1 MKDDFIFEIKKAA
14 LLIIDM
20 QRYFCDEDGK
30 AHVPGADI
38 LKKNIREMIDAF
50 ALAGQPIIFT
60 RHIDVPGSLMEKWW
74 HENLKENDPQS
85 TITADLDTKK
95 GNILKK
101 NQYDA
106 FQDTDLEISLKKNDI
121 KQLVICGVLT
131 NLCCESTARSAFM
144 KGFEVYFV
152 SDATA
157 TYKKAM
163 YDGTILNLSY
173 GFAVIVKTKDIIKR
187 KYRSDGE
194 TEFRSK

>member
-60 RHIDVPGSLMEKWW
+60 RHIDIPGSLMEKWW

-85 TITADLDTKK
+85 SITADLDTKK

-106 FQDTDLEISLKKNDI
+106 FQDTDLEISLKKNNI

-173 GFAVIVKTKDIIKR
+173 GFAVIVKTKDIIKK

>member
-60 RHIDVPGSLMEKWW
+60 RHIDIPGSLMEKWW

-85 TITADLDTKK
+85 SITADLDTKK